1 MRYSFSHNCIVPFI
15 YGMLVSFDILHC
27 EILTSSN
34 ENIEIQQ
41 FLDVSYKN
49 VHIICKSTL
58 PLRWPSVAL
67 SGSGQVGYHWDG
79 LSGLWRILIGQSGLI
94 FFVVGVLWGGVVT
107 L

>member
-1 MRYSFSHNCIVPFI
+1 MRYSFSQNCIVPFI

-67 SGSGQVGYHWDG
+67 SGSGQVR
-79 LSGLWRILIGQSGLI
+79 SGQVRWVITEMDYQGCGEY
-94 FFVVGVLWGGVVT
+94 
-107 L
+107 